1 MEADGNQNLGRKR
14 KQLSATHGRPIISE
28 LLQDVGL
35 EMLSED
41 EEEEQPVPE
50 GDSDDG
56 EVEEFPEID
65 ASSSEEDEEA
75 EDEEEEDDEES
86 SDETD
91 DDISPFPKPKT
102 IISDITGKP
111 KRVYPEIEAD
121 YDSDSSTEEVS
132 MP

>member
-1 MEADGNQNLGRKR
+1 MEANGTQNLGRKR
-14 KQLSATHGRPIISE
+14 KQLSATHDRPIISE
-28 LLQDVGL
+28 LPQDVGL

-41 EEEEQPVPE
+41 EEEEQPLPD

-56 EVEEFPEID
+56 DVEEFPEID
-65 ASSSEEDEEA
+65 ASTSEEDEEVVD
-75 EDEEEEDDEES
+75 DEEEEDEES

-132 MP
+132 VP